1 MHYGLPGTSW
11 CSSILQSTIVSA
23 ILQLL
28 STLIGLFFTLIIV
41 GWFLIAIIFLWVLID
56 GFLIAGWVKRYNS
69 KLVESISSGRLV

>member
-1 MHYGLPGTSW
+1 MVFLGLLGAHRFYNR
-11 CSSILQSTIVSA
+11 QFVSA

-56 GFLIAGWVKRYNS
+56 GYLIAGWVKRYNS